1 MPMATAGVLTAA
13 LLAWGRATPSSKPV
27 LSSSSRAH
35 RSLMNCCS
43 SLTLPCATSK
53 RAISLKTSSL
63 LVAFKS
69 RLIRCSLISVVI
81 MALSRS
87 REGACWHV
95 VQHGMRTKLT
105 SLLSRRGAS
114 HPIGQMCE

>member
-43 SLTLPCATSK
+43 SLTLPWATSN
-53 RAISLKTSSL
+53 RAISAKTSSL
-63 LVAFKS
+63 PVAFKS
-69 RLIRCSLISVVI
+69 SAISCSLIRVVI
-81 MALSRS
+81 MAF
-87 REGACWHV
+87 
-95 VQHGMRTKLT
+95 
-105 SLLSRRGAS
+105 SLL
-114 HPIGQMCE
+114 P